1 MGPAIRSMKTVVQA
15 LTGTRVLD
23 LTHFQAGPSCT
34 QILAWLGAD
43 VIKIEQPGHGDANR
57 YNNKD
62 REDTDSLNFLAMNSN
77 KRGLTLNLKTEQG
90 KEIFRALVETADVM
104 MENFGPGTAERMGV
118 GYEAMREL
126 NPRLI
131 YASVKGFGTYGP
143 DSNYKCF
150 EPIAQATGGAM
161 SVTGNP
167 EGEPFL
173 NGAAIGDSG
182 TGMHCVAG
190 ILAALLQRQATGK
203 GQRVEVS
210 MQDAVVNL
218 LRPRIRE
225 HQQIGG
231 PVPASANQTGTSVP
245 SGIFKTTGGGRSDYV
260 FVHVANQQM
269 WEAMIRAMGREETL
283 ADPRFASAEARRA
296 HVAEVTSL
304 IEEWTSQ
311 RDKQRAARILAGAGV
326 PCGPVND
333 TGDLLT
339 DPHLR
344 KREMIVES
352 YYPTRGAFLTAGCPI
367 KLSDSPVEMKSPPT
381 LGQHTGEILAEV
393 LGYDPEKVEQLRGE
407 GVV

>member
-1 MGPAIRSMKTVVQA
+1 MAQA

-43 VIKIEQPGHGDANR
+43 VIKIEQPGRGDANR

-62 REDTDSLNFLAMNSN
+62 REDTDSLNFLAMNAN

-90 KEIFRALVETADVM
+90 KEIFWALIKTADVM
-104 MENFGPGTAERMGV
+104 MENFGPGTVERMGV

-126 NPRLI
+126 NPRLV

-143 DSNYKCF
+143 DSDYKCF

-161 SVTGNP
+161 SVTGRP
-167 EGEPFL
+167 EAEPLL

-190 ILAALLQRQATGK
+190 ILAALLQRQATGQ

-218 LRPRIRE
+218 MRVTVRD
-225 HQQIGG
+225 HQQLGG
-231 PVPASANQTGTSVP
+231 TVQPFGSSSRGGQPNGIYRTS
-245 SGIFKTTGGGRSDYV
+245 GGGRNDCV
-260 FVHVANQQM
+260 FIHAMGQNM
-269 WEAMIRAMGREETL
+269 WEVLVRVIGKEEML
-283 ADPRFASAEARRA
+283 EDPRFA
-296 HVAEVTSL
+296 TSESRTENVVEL
-304 IEEWTSQ
+304 HAMIEEWTSQ
-311 RDKQRAARILAGAGV
+311 HDKHEAARILGEAGV

-333 TGDLLT
+333 TSDLLA

-344 KREMIVES
+344 EREMILEPE
-352 YYPTRGAFLTAGCPI
+352 YANRGSFITVGCPI
-367 KLSDSPVEMKSPPT
+367 KLSQSPVEVESPPT
-381 LGQHTGEILAEV
+381 LGQHTEEVLAEF
-393 LGYDPEKVEQLRGE
+393 LDYDAARVRRLRE
-407 GVV
+407 DGVV